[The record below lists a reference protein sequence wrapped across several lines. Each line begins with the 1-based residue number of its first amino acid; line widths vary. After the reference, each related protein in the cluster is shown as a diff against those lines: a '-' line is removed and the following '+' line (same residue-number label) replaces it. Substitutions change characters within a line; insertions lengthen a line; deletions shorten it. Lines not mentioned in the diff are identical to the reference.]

1 MKKNILFYKMAET
14 TPLISGES
22 IPVIPADHAEDIQS
36 VVMSAFGIFTI
47 VVIIVLIGITA
58 LFATNAVFFD
68 KIRDGS
74 CAKISKNEAEALY
87 WTNVVLAVIAGLLA
101 LAAII
106 MLFVFWRKPDY
117 KKKYLGR
124 FGYTQGT
131 SVAAGR
137 KRFEETRGRY
147 LGAFQAGR
155 EVLRT
160 GPPTPVVV

>member
-1 MKKNILFYKMAET
+1 MSVV
-14 TPLISGES
+14 TPSVLAGTATEVT
-22 IPVIPADHAEDIQS
+22 PTAHAEGVQS
-36 VVMSAFGIFTI
+36 SLMSAFGIFTI

-68 KIRDGS
+68 RIRDGS